1 MSYRGGRFGGSRF
14 GGPKPV
20 ESGKEYDVQVT
31 EISRKGDGVAR
42 VQGFIIF
49 VKGGRVGQKTKV
61 RVTHVGDRF
70 ATAETIVGG
79 EQQQPPKQPDLV
91 TEPQQAEHQPTEQS
105 KDEVPP
111 VIRVNDNTK
120 NEPNDDDDDAAVSP
134 QVSEE
139 EKPKLQDYTSSE
151 AEEIKPE
158 EQPPTG

>member
-1 MSYRGGRFGGSRF
+1 MSYRRGRFGGSRF

-70 ATAETIVGG
+70 ATAETIDGE
-79 EQQQPPKQPDLV
+79 EQQQVEQQPS
-91 TEPQQAEHQPTEQS
+91 AEQS
-105 KDEVPP
+105 QDIVGPT
-111 VIRVNDNTK
+111 VR
-120 NEPNDDDDDAAVSP
+120 
-134 QVSEE
+134 EE
-139 EKPKLQDYTSSE
+139 EKPELQDYSSSE

>member
-1 MSYRGGRFGGSRF
+1 MSYRRGRFGGSRF

-42 VQGFIIF
+42 IQGFIVF

-70 ATAETIVGG
+70 ATAETINGG
-79 EQQQPPKQPDLV
+79 EQQQQEV
-91 TEPQQAEHQPTEQS
+91 EQHQSAEQS
-105 KDEVPP
+105 QD
-111 VIRVNDNTK
+111 I
-120 NEPNDDDDDAAVSP
+120 VSP
-134 QVSEE
+134 TVREE
-139 EKPKLQDYTSSE
+139 EKPELQDYSSSE

>member
-1 MSYRGGRFGGSRF
+1 MSYRRGRFGGGSRF

-42 VQGFIIF
+42 IQGFIVF

-70 ATAETIVGG
+70 ATAETINGD
-79 EQQQPPKQPDLV
+79 EQQQQS
-91 TEPQQAEHQPTEQS
+91 AEQS
-105 KDEVPP
+105 PDIVSPP
-111 VIRVNDNTK
+111 VR
-120 NEPNDDDDDAAVSP
+120 
-134 QVSEE
+134 EE
-139 EKPKLQDYTSSE
+139 EKPGLQDYSSSE

>member
-1 MSYRGGRFGGSRF
+1 MSYRRGRFGGSRF

-70 ATAETIVGG
+70 ATAETIDGE
-79 EQQQPPKQPDLV
+79 EQQQVEQQPSADQSQDIV
-91 TEPQQAEHQPTEQS
+91 GPT
-105 KDEVPP
+105 V
-111 VIRVNDNTK
+111 R
-120 NEPNDDDDDAAVSP
+120 
-134 QVSEE
+134 EE
-139 EKPKLQDYTSSE
+139 EKPELQDYSSSE

>member
-1 MSYRGGRFGGSRF
+1 MSYRRGRFGGNRF

-20 ESGKEYDVQVT
+20 ESGKEYDVQIT

-42 VQGFIIF
+42 IQGFIVF

-70 ATAETIVGG
+70 ATAETINGG
-79 EQQQPPKQPDLV
+79 EQQQVEQ
-91 TEPQQAEHQPTEQS
+91 HQSAEQS
-105 KDEVPP
+105 QD
-111 VIRVNDNTK
+111 I
-120 NEPNDDDDDAAVSP
+120 VSP
-134 QVSEE
+134 TVREE
-139 EKPKLQDYTSSE
+139 EKPELQDYSSSE

>member
-1 MSYRGGRFGGSRF
+1 MSYGRGRFGGSRF

-49 VKGGRVGQKTKV
+49 VKGGKVGQKTRV

-70 ATAETIVGG
+70 ATAETIEVG
-79 EQQQPPKQPDLV
+79 EQKQEV
-91 TEPQQAEHQPTEQS
+91 EHQPIQQS
-105 KDEVPP
+105 KD
-111 VIRVNDNTK
+111 I
-120 NEPNDDDDDAAVSP
+120 VSP
-134 QVSEE
+134 PVSEE
-139 EKPKLQDYTSSE
+139 EKPELQDYASSE
-151 AEEIKPE
+151 AEETKPE

>member
-1 MSYRGGRFGGSRF
+1 MSYRRGRFGGSRF

-61 RVTHVGDRF
+61 RITHVGDRF
-70 ATAETIVGG
+70 ATAETVEGEG
-79 EQQQPPKQPDLV
+79 QQQQQQQQQEQQQ
-91 TEPQQAEHQPTEQS
+91 TEQHRS
-105 KDEVPP
+105 SDQSQDIVSPP
-111 VIRVNDNTK
+111 VR
-120 NEPNDDDDDAAVSP
+120 
-134 QVSEE
+134 EE
-139 EKPKLQDYTSSE
+139 EKPGLQDYSSSE
-151 AEEIKPE
+151 EGEIKPE

>member
-1 MSYRGGRFGGSRF
+1 MSYRGGRFGGGNRF

-42 VQGFIIF
+42 IQGFIIF
-49 VKGGRVGQKTKV
+49 VKGGRVGQKTRV

-70 ATAETIVGG
+70 ATAETIDGG
-79 EQQQPPKQPDLV
+79 EQQQV
-91 TEPQQAEHQPTEQS
+91 EQQQVEQHQSTEQS
-105 KDEVPP
+105 KDITSPP
-111 VIRVNDNTK
+111 
-120 NEPNDDDDDAAVSP
+120 
-134 QVSEE
+134 VSEE
-139 EKPKLQDYTSSE
+139 EKPELQDYASSE

>member
-1 MSYRGGRFGGSRF
+1 MSYRRGGRFGGSRF

-61 RVTHVGDRF
+61 RVTHGGDRF
-70 ATAETIVGG
+70 ATAETIDGE
-79 EQQQPPKQPDLV
+79 EQQQVEQQPS
-91 TEPQQAEHQPTEQS
+91 AEHSQDIVGPT
-105 KDEVPP
+105 V
-111 VIRVNDNTK
+111 R
-120 NEPNDDDDDAAVSP
+120 
-134 QVSEE
+134 EE
-139 EKPKLQDYTSSE
+139 EKPELQDYSSSE

>member
-1 MSYRGGRFGGSRF
+1 MSYRRGRFGGNRF

-42 VQGFIIF
+42 VQGFIVF
-49 VKGGRVGQKTKV
+49 VKGGRVGQKARV

-70 ATAETIVGG
+70 ATAETIDGG
-79 EQQQPPKQPDLV
+79 QQQ
-91 TEPQQAEHQPTEQS
+91 QQQQVEQHQSTEQS
-105 KDEVPP
+105 KD
-111 VIRVNDNTK
+111 VI
-120 NEPNDDDDDAAVSP
+120 SP

-139 EKPKLQDYTSSE
+139 EKPELQDYASSE

>member
-1 MSYRGGRFGGSRF
+1 MSYRRGRFGGSRF

-61 RVTHVGDRF
+61 RITHVGDRF
-70 ATAETIVGG
+70 ATAETVEGEG
-79 EQQQPPKQPDLV
+79 QQQQEQEQEQQQ
-91 TEPQQAEHQPTEQS
+91 TEQHRS
-105 KDEVPP
+105 SDQSQDIVSPP
-111 VIRVNDNTK
+111 VR
-120 NEPNDDDDDAAVSP
+120 
-134 QVSEE
+134 EE
-139 EKPKLQDYTSSE
+139 EKPGLQDYSSSE
-151 AEEIKPE
+151 EGEIKPE

>member
-1 MSYRGGRFGGSRF
+1 MSYRGGRFGGGSRF

-20 ESGKEYDVQVT
+20 ESGKEYDVQIT

-49 VKGGRVGQKTKV
+49 VKGGRVGQKTRV

-70 ATAETIVGG
+70 ATAETIDGR
-79 EQQQPPKQPDLV
+79 EQQPSKPDPMMG
-91 TEPQQAEHQPTEQS
+91 PQQAEHQPTEQS
-105 KDEVPP
+105 KDEFPP
-111 VIRVNDNTK
+111 VTLVNDNAK
-120 NEPNDDDDDAAVSP
+120 NEPNDGVVSP
-134 QVSEE
+134 PVSEE

>member
-1 MSYRGGRFGGSRF
+1 MSYRRGRFGGSRF

-42 VQGFIIF
+42 VQGFIVF
-49 VKGGRVGQKTKV
+49 VKGGRVGQKTRV

-70 ATAETIVGG
+70 ATAETIDGG
-79 EQQQPPKQPDLV
+79 EQQQ
-91 TEPQQAEHQPTEQS
+91 QQQQQVEQQQSTEQS
-105 KDEVPP
+105 KDM
-111 VIRVNDNTK
+111 
-120 NEPNDDDDDAAVSP
+120 VSP
-134 QVSEE
+134 PVSEE
-139 EKPKLQDYTSSE
+139 EKPELQDYTSSE

>member
-1 MSYRGGRFGGSRF
+1 MSYRRGGRFGGNRF

-42 VQGFIIF
+42 IQGFIVF
-49 VKGGRVGQKTKV
+49 VKGGRVGQKTRV

-70 ATAETIVGG
+70 ATAETIDGG
-79 EQQQPPKQPDLV
+79 EQQQA
-91 TEPQQAEHQPTEQS
+91 EQQQVEQQQSTEQS
-105 KDEVPP
+105 KDITSPP
-111 VIRVNDNTK
+111 
-120 NEPNDDDDDAAVSP
+120 
-134 QVSEE
+134 VSEE
-139 EKPKLQDYTSSE
+139 EKPELQDYASSE

>member
-1 MSYRGGRFGGSRF
+1 MSYRRGGRFGGNRF

-42 VQGFIIF
+42 IQGFIIF
-49 VKGGRVGQKTKV
+49 VKGGRVGQKTRV

-70 ATAETIVGG
+70 ATAETIDGG
-79 EQQQPPKQPDLV
+79 EQQQV
-91 TEPQQAEHQPTEQS
+91 EQQQVEQQQVEQQQVEQHQSTEQS
-105 KDEVPP
+105 KDITSPP
-111 VIRVNDNTK
+111 
-120 NEPNDDDDDAAVSP
+120 
-134 QVSEE
+134 VSEE
-139 EKPKLQDYTSSE
+139 EKPELQDYASSE

>member
-1 MSYRGGRFGGSRF
+1 MSYRRGGRFGGNRF

-42 VQGFIIF
+42 IHGFIVF
-49 VKGGRVGQKTKV
+49 VKGGRVGQKTRV

-70 ATAETIVGG
+70 ATAETIDGG
-79 EQQQPPKQPDLV
+79 EQQQA
-91 TEPQQAEHQPTEQS
+91 EQQQVEQHQSTEQS
-105 KDEVPP
+105 KDITSPP
-111 VIRVNDNTK
+111 
-120 NEPNDDDDDAAVSP
+120 
-134 QVSEE
+134 VSEE
-139 EKPKLQDYTSSE
+139 EKPELQDYASSE

>member
-42 VQGFIIF
+42 VQGFIVF
-49 VKGGRVGQKTKV
+49 VKGGRVGQKTRV

-70 ATAETIVGG
+70 ATAETIDGEEQHQV
-79 EQQQPPKQPDLV
+79 EQQPS
-91 TEPQQAEHQPTEQS
+91 AEQS
-105 KDEVPP
+105 QDIVGPT
-111 VIRVNDNTK
+111 VR
-120 NEPNDDDDDAAVSP
+120 
-134 QVSEE
+134 EE
-139 EKPKLQDYTSSE
+139 EKPELQDYSSSE

>member
-1 MSYRGGRFGGSRF
+1 MSYGRGGRFGGNRF

-42 VQGFIIF
+42 IQGFIVF
-49 VKGGRVGQKTKV
+49 VKGGRVGQKTRV

-70 ATAETIVGG
+70 ATAETIDGG
-79 EQQQPPKQPDLV
+79 EQQQA
-91 TEPQQAEHQPTEQS
+91 EQQQVEQHQSTEQS
-105 KDEVPP
+105 KDITSPP
-111 VIRVNDNTK
+111 
-120 NEPNDDDDDAAVSP
+120 
-134 QVSEE
+134 VSEE
-139 EKPKLQDYTSSE
+139 EKPELQDYASSE

>member
-1 MSYRGGRFGGSRF
+1 MSYRRGRFGGSRF

-42 VQGFIIF
+42 VQGFIVF
-49 VKGGRVGQKTKV
+49 VKGGRVGQKTRV

-79 EQQQPPKQPDLV
+79 EQQQVEQ
-91 TEPQQAEHQPTEQS
+91 HQSTEQS
-105 KDEVPP
+105 KEDV
-111 VIRVNDNTK
+111 
-120 NEPNDDDDDAAVSP
+120 VSP
-134 QVSEE
+134 PVSEE
-139 EKPKLQDYTSSE
+139 EKPELQDYSSSE

>member
-1 MSYRGGRFGGSRF
+1 MSYRRGGRFGGNRF

-42 VQGFIIF
+42 IQGFIVF

-70 ATAETIVGG
+70 ATAETIDGG
-79 EQQQPPKQPDLV
+79 EQQQA
-91 TEPQQAEHQPTEQS
+91 EQQQVEQHQSTEQS
-105 KDEVPP
+105 KDITSPP
-111 VIRVNDNTK
+111 
-120 NEPNDDDDDAAVSP
+120 
-134 QVSEE
+134 VSEE
-139 EKPKLQDYTSSE
+139 EKPELQDYASSE

>member
-1 MSYRGGRFGGSRF
+1 MSYRRGGRFGGNRF

-42 VQGFIIF
+42 IQGFIVF
-49 VKGGRVGQKTKV
+49 VKGGRVGQKTRV

-70 ATAETIVGG
+70 ATAETIDGG
-79 EQQQPPKQPDLV
+79 EQQQAEQ
-91 TEPQQAEHQPTEQS
+91 QQAEQHQSTDQS
-105 KDEVPP
+105 KDITSPP
-111 VIRVNDNTK
+111 
-120 NEPNDDDDDAAVSP
+120 
-134 QVSEE
+134 VSEE
-139 EKPKLQDYTSSE
+139 EKPELQDYASSE

>member
-1 MSYRGGRFGGSRF
+1 MSYRRGGRFGGSRF

-42 VQGFIIF
+42 VQGFIVF
-49 VKGGRVGQKTKV
+49 VKGGRVGQKARV

-70 ATAETIVGG
+70 ATAETIEG
-79 EQQQPPKQPDLV
+79 EQQQ
-91 TEPQQAEHQPTEQS
+91 QQVEQQNQSTEQS
-105 KDEVPP
+105 KD
-111 VIRVNDNTK
+111 VI
-120 NEPNDDDDDAAVSP
+120 SP

-139 EKPKLQDYTSSE
+139 EKPELQDYASSE